1 MVWAIWWNQETLTG
15 NFPQGSVLVS
25 LPRPPQWELWDSPC
39 EERMGL
45 PWEDSRQ
52 PQNRAGTAHSWAVIT
67 CLTQHKPT
75 VCQLCKRSEKM
86 SHSHR
91 ISRSEKEEEDED
103 DFGALEQ
110 RFLHGEYPWRDF
122 CEAGISWRTVA
133 HGWTHTGVGKKCETE
148 VAANKSF
155 KDCPIPCLSAPLRM
169 GKCQRIRNR
178 DVKLGGRKVLL

>member
-67 CLTQHKPT
+67 CLTKHKPT

-86 SHSHR
+86 SHSHQYIKVREGRGGRGWFWGSGAEISPWR
-91 ISRSEKEEEDED
+91 ISME
-103 DFGALEQ
+103 
-110 RFLHGEYPWRDF
+110 RFLWSRYILKN
-122 CEAGISWRTVA
+122 CSSWLDPHWSR
-133 HGWTHTGVGKKCETE
+133 E
-148 VAANKSF
+148 
-155 KDCPIPCLSAPLRM
+155 
-169 GKCQRIRNR
+169 
-178 DVKLGGRKVLL
+178 KVWDRSSSK